1 MPQALRRPHPPR
13 PSSLAVTCLLLLACF
28 RPVFSQVVAVGS
40 LGAAS
45 GDHFKGARFAY
56 AAGLFLKFDEMVL
69 IGAQGGQGSVGG
81 DKSVPI
87 TSSAMV
93 RLPIG
98 RIVLPIATG
107 DVGYAIVENPGFFW
121 RGGGGF
127 DIRNGRRSS
136 FLLLGGVE
144 GQGQA
149 QGWYARG
156 GLLLEF

>member
-1 MPQALRRPHPPR
+1 MPKAQRRLRL
-13 PSSLAVTCLLLLACF
+13 SAVTCLLLLAGF
-28 RPVFSQVVAVGS
+28 APVFSQAVVVGS

-45 GDHFKGARFAY
+45 GDHFKGGRFSY

-69 IGAQGGQGSVGG
+69 LGAQAGQGSVGG
-81 DKSVPI
+81 EKSVPI

-93 RLPIG
+93 RLPVG

-107 DVGYAIVENPGFFW
+107 DLGYAVAENPGLFW

-136 FLLLGGVE
+136 FLLLGGYE
-144 GQGQA
+144 RQGGA

-156 GLLLEF
+156 GLLLEL